1 MKLGQTLDKAAKALQ
16 QRQAEEHGSRN
27 ARIDEWLASQDLP
40 RALPALKPL
49 PKMIPSIGNSSVTSS
64 FRTQAELEFKSS
76 RDSQQTKSTA
86 MAMKIGA
93 LPHSQWNV
101 QRGGSFTR
109 GNSFSTR
116 DGADSTQAPGSPALR
131 PGLPPSLP
139 ALPPFLQAAKK

>member
-1 MKLGQTLDKAAKALQ
+1 M
-16 QRQAEEHGSRN
+16 
-27 ARIDEWLASQDLP
+27 
-40 RALPALKPL
+40 
-49 PKMIPSIGNSSVTSS
+49 
-64 FRTQAELEFKSS
+64 QAELEFKSS